1 MPIEDVNFAYMKN
14 IIFLQSSAEGGGGR
28 DQVAGA
34 RPRVGL
40 EGQQKS
46 PGKAGLNFRE
56 LR

>member
-1 MPIEDVNFAYMKN
+1 MPIKDVNFAYMKN
-14 IIFLQSSAEGGGGR
+14 IIFLQSSAQGGGGR
-28 DQVAGA
+28 GQVAGA
-34 RPRVGL
+34 RPGGGP